1 MSDVQKVV
9 VSLVLGLII
18 GSALGVGGTY
28 YLLNGQVKRQAEEN
42 EAALNELQDQL
53 EMVING
59 KEAIIFSLENEVS
72 SLQKQVAGLERN
84 VSLVEQGQETEL
96 HEIIDDLE
104 ERLSSLQSQSSTQ
117 NATIAAL
124 ETQIADIIE
133 FDLTY
138 HYKWRFDGFDRELNL
153 SIPYG
158 LYWEYRNRPRPTD
171 WESWPSMCRDSD
183 DDAYI
188 SQIAEELLKT
198 ASSEDFTDA
207 ETVNYVVTLVH
218 KMLNTE
224 EVITTPWDGR
234 PKYPVETLVEL
245 GGDSE
250 DTSIL
255 TAAILHEMG
264 YDVALIFF
272 EDIKHVIVGVG
283 PGEGI
288 FGTYYESHG
297 TRYFFLETTG
307 DGWKVGEKPTMLD
320 PEHVHEYPLKYY

>member
-1 MSDVQKVV
+1 MSDTQKVV

-18 GSALGVGGTY
+18 GLALGVGGTY
-28 YLLNGQVKRQAEEN
+28 YLLNSRVKQQTIEH
-42 EAALNELQDQL
+42 EAQLTELNEQL
-53 EMVING
+53 ETVVNG
-59 KEAIIFSLENEVS
+59 KEAIIYSLEKDVS
-72 SLQKQVAGLERN
+72 SLEKQVTELEKN
-84 VSLVEQGQETEL
+84 ISILIQGQETEL
-96 HEIIDDLE
+96 QEYIDDLE
-104 ERLSSLQSQSSTQ
+104 EQLSILQALSSSQ
-117 NATIAAL
+117 NAAIVTL
-124 ETQIADIIE
+124 ETQVEDIIE
-133 FDLTY
+133 FNLTH
-138 HYKWRFDGFDRELNL
+138 HYQWRFEGFDRSMNL

-158 LYWEYRNRPRPTD
+158 LYWEYRNKPRPTE
-171 WESWPSMCRDSD
+171 WEDYASMSKDPG

-188 SQIAEELLKT
+188 SQMADELLST

-207 ETVNYVVTLVH
+207 ETVNYVVTMVH

-224 EVITTPWDGR
+224 EEITAPWDER
-234 PKYPVETLVEL
+234 PKYPIETLVDL

-272 EDIKHVIVGVG
+272 EDLKQIIVGVG

-307 DGWKVGEKPTMLD
+307 DGWKVGEKPTILD
-320 PEHVHEYPLKYY
+320 PEQVHEYPLKYY